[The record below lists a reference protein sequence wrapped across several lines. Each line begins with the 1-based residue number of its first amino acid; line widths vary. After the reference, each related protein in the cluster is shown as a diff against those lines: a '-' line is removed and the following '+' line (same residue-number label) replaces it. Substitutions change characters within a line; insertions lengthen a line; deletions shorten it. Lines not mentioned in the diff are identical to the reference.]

1 MPQLTDRFVGFR
13 DVALRTSL
21 SRTTIARSVKAG
33 SFPAPI
39 RFSRAC
45 VGWYESEIDAWI
57 AEVR

>member
-1 MPQLTDRFVGFR
+1 MPLLTDRFVGIR
-13 DVALRTSL
+13 DVARRTAL

-33 SFPAPI
+33 SFPAPV
-39 RFSRAC
+39 RFSATS

>member
-1 MPQLTDRFVGFR
+1 MPQLTDRFVGIR
-13 DVALRTSL
+13 DVTRRTSL

-33 SFPAPI
+33 SFPAPV
-39 RFSRAC
+39 RFSATF